1 MKRNHDVGGQPL
13 TKIAGMCKFLSALC
27 KIAFLLFAIWSVF
40 VLVLMSYSL
49 FTTEFT
55 DDILPLA
62 FAVPFLYALYSA
74 NTCLL
79 PLVLGRMLGDISEG
93 RTPFTLQNAKR
104 LLFLALILLL
114 YALLEMLLVTVDSQF
129 ILSVGEH
136 SIEVGSFIRDLA
148 SNSGTTL
155 NLFPLLMSAMFFA
168 LSYVFKYGVLL
179 QQESDE
185 TL

>member
-1 MKRNHDVGGQPL
+1 
-13 TKIAGMCKFLSALC
+13 
-27 KIAFLLFAIWSVF
+27 
-40 VLVLMSYSL
+40 
-49 FTTEFT
+49 
-55 DDILPLA
+55 
-62 FAVPFLYALYSA
+62 
-74 NTCLL
+74 
-79 PLVLGRMLGDISEG
+79 MLGDISEG

-114 YALLEMLLVTVDSQF
+114 YAVLEMLLATVDSQF